1 VGLLHQQQKTKAH
14 PPPTFYRSIPFWGIN
29 THTHTHTRVNSK
41 DRGWQRRRTLAPPPE
56 ASERRSY
63 YCQRA
68 VFAVSPPP
76 GALASGSEYAG
87 RLLATLAPEVSRS
100 ASPFICRPSPC
111 KRSPLRRRCGCGR
124 QLLASKLHSHSR
136 RAFFFAGGPRQGKLA
151 STQATILNPPE
162 ASKKKSA
169 NIRCPR

>member
-1 VGLLHQQQKTKAH
+1 MGLLHQQQKTKAH

-100 ASPFICRPSPC
+100 ATPFICRPSSC
-111 KRSPLRRRCGCGR
+111 KRSSILDADRCQKKRR
-124 QLLASKLHSHSR
+124 SVHDFSDR
-136 RAFFFAGGPRQGKLA
+136 RKTGFPMEKC
-151 STQATILNPPE
+151 
-162 ASKKKSA
+162 
-169 NIRCPR
+169 RCPRCDDF